1 MNLKIICRKL
11 ISSFL
16 ILELLLASTLT
27 KGADAKESLYASC
40 GSWGLKLNS
49 DRNTSQDGKIS
60 IELIDAADSRCEGA
74 FTLKNETDIFSL
86 GGYTLQLRTEVQNA
100 KVRLLDRDF
109 LLPSLPVDIKAEPID
124 PKKSAL
130 VQVYGEMT
138 LDAYFYDYAFFIVKT
153 ILTAIPSPTCIIPNE
168 TIAFVSFR
176 IMNIIQGAA
185 AEFAEGNYHASFNE
199 FSKVFNYL
207 LDAIIEGFKE
217 VGEGCVV
224 DALIKFKFIDQ
235 KWEIFWTVA
244 KWLVPWYRDYFKGEI
259 SYLILSYI
267 LDEQPTPITPT
278 PVDDTPPD
286 ASDPNYVY
294 SQVKKAIKYKDASF
308 LQEFYTGELDIN
320 GSLLEACALFPD
332 WVSPPLSIIE
342 EHLNGALKCEGIQ
355 YESRNLAIFYSGW
368 DPEWVDCS
376 NPDNVSDTAGFLFSR
391 EFGGDFKLSKIQV
404 STMEGYN
411 SPCCGWEGEIP
422 YNKISC
428 EVEKIPDIE
437 QAVCPDALPQRLKIG
452 GKGIVCSPQGAI
464 GYIYEPGDAG
474 PFDLT
479 PVPYGTEFEVFSG
492 PFCIGDGKSW
502 YYIGNPKHIFGYVAE
517 GGNEEEG
524 YFLCPLDD
532 SSTTMITPTPFDNTP
547 LVTPEGPDPRV
558 DYSNMVY
565 IPSGEF
571 QMGCDETQD
580 KDCFNDGSPVHT
592 VYLDAFFID
601 KYEVTNQQYE
611 ECVNIGACE
620 PPKYEGSST
629 RSSYFGDTE
638 YQDYPVL
645 SIDSNNAFAYCSW
658 WGKRL
663 PTEAEWEKAARGTS
677 ANKYP
682 WGNEEPNC
690 NLANF
695 RFSSGTYCVGDTA
708 PVGSYPAGASPY
720 GVMDMAGNAQEW
732 VVDCYDHDYYK
743 YSPYYN
749 PVNSDESFCN
759 EILRGG
765 SWEHYSDK
773 ISTYYRETW
782 SKASVPL
789 IDDFNIGFRCVA
801 DAELTTNK

>member
-1 MNLKIICRKL
+1 MNLKNICRKI

-16 ILELLLASTLT
+16 ILEFLLVSTLT
-27 KGADAKESLYASC
+27 KGADAKESLYAGC

-86 GGYTLQLRTEVQNA
+86 GGYTLQLRTEAQNA

-109 LLPSLPVDIKAEPID
+109 LLPSLPIDIKAEPID

-138 LDAYFYDYAFFIVKT
+138 LDAYFYDFSFFTVKT
-153 ILTAIPSPTCIIPNE
+153 ILSMAIPSPSCIIPNE
-168 TIAFVSFR
+168 TISFVSFR

-199 FSKVFNYL
+199 FSKVFDYL
-207 LDAIIEGFKE
+207 LDAIIDGLKE
-217 VGEGCVV
+217 VGESCVV

-278 PVDDTPPD
+278 PVVDTPPD

-294 SQVKKAIKYKDASF
+294 SQVKKAIKYNDASF

-320 GSLLEACALFPD
+320 GSPLEACALFPD

-342 EHLNGALKCEGIQ
+342 DHLSGALKCEGIQ

-368 DPEWVDCS
+368 DPDWVDCS
-376 NPDNVSDTAGFLFSR
+376 NHDNVSDTAGFLFSR
-391 EFGGDFKLSKIQV
+391 EFGGDFKLSRIQV

-411 SPCCGWEGEIP
+411 TRCCGWEGVYP

-428 EVEKIPDIE
+428 DVEKIPDIE

-452 GKGIVCSPQGAI
+452 EKGIVCSPQGAI
-464 GYIYEPGDAG
+464 GYGHEPGDAG

-479 PVPYGTEFEVFSG
+479 PIPYGTEFEVFSG

-502 YYIGNPKHIFGYVAE
+502 YYLGNPKQIFGYVPE
-517 GGNEEEG
+517 GGDEEDG

-532 SSTTMITPTPFDNTP
+532 SSTTMITSTPVDNTP

-571 QMGCDETQD
+571 QMGCDNNQD
-580 KDCFNDGSPVHT
+580 KSCSDDESPVHT
-592 VYLDAFFID
+592 VYLEAFFID
-601 KYEVTNQQYE
+601 KFEVTNQQYE
-611 ECVNIGACE
+611 ECVNIGACL
-620 PPKYEGSST
+620 PPFEGSFT
-629 RSSYFGDTE
+629 HSSYFGNPE
-638 YQDYPVL
+638 YYDYPVYEI
-645 SIDSNNAFAYCSW
+645 SRADANRYCSW

-695 RFSSGTYCVGDTA
+695 RLSSGTYCVGDAA

-732 VVDCYDHDYYK
+732 VVDCYDDEFYEN
-743 YSPYYN
+743 SPYYN
-749 PVNSDESFCN
+749 PINGGMSQGETSHCTG
-759 EILRGG
+759 IRRGG
-765 SWEHYSDK
+765 SWMHDPND
-773 ISTYYRETW
+773 ISTYSREMGQYD
-782 SKASVPL
+782 S
-789 IDDFNIGFRCVA
+789 FYGGFRCAA
-801 DAELTTNK
+801 DATVTKKK